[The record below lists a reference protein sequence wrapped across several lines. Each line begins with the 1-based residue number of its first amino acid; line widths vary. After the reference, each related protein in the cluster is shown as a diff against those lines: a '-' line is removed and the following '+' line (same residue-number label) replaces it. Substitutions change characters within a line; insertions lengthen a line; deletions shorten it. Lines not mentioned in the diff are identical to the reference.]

1 MQIQATGKL
10 DYATV
15 QALTRL
21 AMFKKADP
29 KKRMIFWTVIY
40 AFLVGIV
47 LLESIV
53 FGPQPLLYMVL
64 GISVAVL
71 LLEYFWFFCLP
82 KLRYNALAHMKDII
96 NEYTFED
103 DQICAIS
110 KGTDYIGD
118 VTIRY
123 ALLVKVMETS
133 QYLFIFQNHS
143 QVLPLDKSTVT
154 GGTVE
159 ELRSKLSAY
168 LGKKYIIC
176 KY

>member
-1 MQIQATGKL
+1 MQIRATGKL

-15 QALTRL
+15 KALTRM

-40 AFLVGIV
+40 AFLVVIV
-47 LLESIV
+47 LLEIIA
-53 FGPQPLLYMVL
+53 FGPQLSLYMVL
-64 GISVAVL
+64 GISVLVL
-71 LLEYFWFFCLP
+71 LLEYYWFFCVP

-96 NEYTFED
+96 NEYTFGD
-103 DQICAIS
+103 DQICGIS
-110 KGTDYIGD
+110 KGTDYICD

-159 ELRSKLSAY
+159 ELRSKLSAH